1 MSGNTITATYRIGMV
16 AALWAV
22 LLTQSCTPEPAFT
35 ATAKAHPQKTVGH
48 EDREGEAGS
57 NHNGEKL

>member
-1 MSGNTITATYRIGMV
+1 MSGNTITAVYRIGMV

-48 EDREGEAGS
+48 DDREGEPQHDNTGK
-57 NHNGEKL
+57 E